1 MDYKEFKGCDLYLV
15 RLMMLAVNNVSLLY
29 FTMEQGVDYKEFK
42 GCDLCLVR
50 LMMLAVSNVS
60 LLSVIV
66 A

>member
-1 MDYKEFKGCDLYLV
+1 M
-15 RLMMLAVNNVSLLY
+15 
-29 FTMEQGVDYKEFK
+29 DYKEFK

-60 LLSVIV
+60 LLSVTV